1 MKKGILFLLAALAV
15 SAAYVYAEPSV
26 FFKEDFESYNSG
38 DFLPQCEAASVWQT
52 KYQTNFAYKVES
64 DVMDSKCIT
73 VTKNDADDK
82 NSGNSGVWIP
92 TGAEESMFTETGI
105 MRIRLK
111 HRSCCR
117 SRPGSQHRSRPC

>member
-1 MKKGILFLLAALAV
+1 MKKGILFLLAALAS

-82 NSGNSGVWIP
+82 NSGP
-92 TGAEESMFTETGI
+92 
-105 MRIRLK
+105 
-111 HRSCCR
+111 
-117 SRPGSQHRSRPC
+117 